1 MNKIPTLEEQSK
13 EILDEKVKVFEFY
26 IEDKKEWIE
35 AESPKWQAAVMEK
48 FSWIKQM
55 HTNCAPGEEL
65 EPRDYALLND
75 DDKINIRDFNNIKN
89 KADHLRRHISRQNTG
104 DVMTSLTKTTVIEDY
119 PRTFTWRDLFFKL
132 CFE

>member
-48 FSWIKQM
+48 FSWIK
-55 HTNCAPGEEL
+55 
-65 EPRDYALLND
+65 
-75 DDKINIRDFNNIKN
+75 
-89 KADHLRRHISRQNTG
+89 
-104 DVMTSLTKTTVIEDY
+104 
-119 PRTFTWRDLFFKL
+119 
-132 CFE
+132 